1 MVKLINVQGYK
12 SHEEGVKSCVKAA
25 TARIKQRGA
34 EAIDRYYSSSDGK
47 YYANYQAAVDARKE
61 RLAQLSKDQA
71 AAKKKP
77 PGQPTKPP
85 VRVATPQQEMRQ
97 KINQNRS
104 SSGGRNGKPTISASS
119 GETGSTAQKL
129 QINS

>member
-1 MVKLINVQGYK
+1 MRKK
-12 SHEEGVKSCVKAA
+12 SKSNKKPFYPVNSPNI
-25 TARIKQRGA
+25 IK
-34 EAIDRYYSSSDGK
+34 
-47 YYANYQAAVDARKE
+47 
-61 RLAQLSKDQA
+61 KDQA
-71 AAKKKP
+71 AAKKTP
-77 PGQPTKPP
+77 PGQPIKPP

-104 SSGGRNGKPTISASS
+104 SSGGGNGKPTINAGS